1 NLIDL
6 TVKGFAV
13 ETASESPAPGG
24 GSISA
29 YMGAL
34 GAALGTMVANLS
46 SHKPGWDDR
55 WQYFSDWAEKGQSI
69 MSEMLYL
76 VDEDTNSFN
85 KILTAFGLPK
95 GNDEEKAARSAAI
108 QAATQYATEIPLR
121 TMKVAYSA
129 FDLVEAMAKEGNPN
143 SLSDAGVG
151 ALALRSAIYGAYMN
165 VRINSADLKDKTV
178 SEKLVNEAQ
187 QIFDL
192 ASSRE
197 KSIIESVLAT
207 LGSK

>member
-1 NLIDL
+1 
-6 TVKGFAV
+6 
-13 ETASESPAPGG
+13 
-24 GSISA
+24 
-29 YMGAL
+29 
-34 GAALGTMVANLS
+34 
-46 SHKPGWDDR
+46 
-55 WQYFSDWAEKGQSI
+55 
-69 MSEMLYL
+69 
-76 VDEDTNSFN
+76 
-85 KILTAFGLPK
+85 
-95 GNDEEKAARSAAI
+95 
-108 QAATQYATEIPLR
+108 
-121 TMKVAYSA
+121 MKVAYSA
-129 FDLVEAMAKEGNPN
+129 FDLVEAMQKEGNPN

>member
-1 NLIDL
+1 
-6 TVKGFAV
+6 
-13 ETASESPAPGG
+13 
-24 GSISA
+24 
-29 YMGAL
+29 
-34 GAALGTMVANLS
+34 
-46 SHKPGWDDR
+46 
-55 WQYFSDWAEKGQSI
+55 
-69 MSEMLYL
+69 
-76 VDEDTNSFN
+76 
-85 KILTAFGLPK
+85 
-95 GNDEEKAARSAAI
+95 
-108 QAATQYATEIPLR
+108 
-121 TMKVAYSA
+121 
-129 FDLVEAMAKEGNPN
+129 MAKEGNPN

>member
-1 NLIDL
+1 
-6 TVKGFAV
+6 
-13 ETASESPAPGG
+13 
-24 GSISA
+24 
-29 YMGAL
+29 
-34 GAALGTMVANLS
+34 
-46 SHKPGWDDR
+46 
-55 WQYFSDWAEKGQSI
+55 
-69 MSEMLYL
+69 
-76 VDEDTNSFN
+76 
-85 KILTAFGLPK
+85 
-95 GNDEEKAARSAAI
+95 
-108 QAATQYATEIPLR
+108 
-121 TMKVAYSA
+121 MKVAYSA